1 MSEDGGGRVRR
12 WRERVRRLRAAVPAR
27 PRPTGYPRPPRAAR
41 RQAVTGVPTL
51 DALLNPPPEEAG
63 AEPADADTRPP
74 GATAD
79 DPDVAAE
86 TSDGASTLGPDT
98 GRPERRR
105 GRFGAPGQPI
115 NRSNPF
121 YVGFVGAIGVLVAWG
136 LVNLLGAMS
145 SVLTLVVISL
155 FLALGLD
162 PVVAWMQ
169 GRGVPRGAAI
179 ALVFLGLLAVFAAFM
194 SSVIPPVVDQASEIA
209 ANAPQYVEQVSQY
222 LQRSEWLNELDQQY
236 GVTDRVLSELNSVL
250 ASGQTVTTVFGGI
263 FGAGRAV
270 VSGVAST
277 VTVLVLTLYFLASLN
292 GMKSMAYA
300 LVPAS
305 RRRRV
310 QLLGDEITRR
320 IGGFV
325 SGQLLLA
332 AINGL
337 LSWIV
342 LSVMGIPYAEVLAF
356 TVGLLGVVPLVG
368 ATLGAVIVVIAALF
382 TSFTSALILTAY
394 YIAYQ
399 QFENYVL
406 APRVMARTVSAPGG
420 VILVAALAGGSLL
433 GIVGA
438 LIAIPLAAGLLLI
451 VEEVVIPQQN
461 RA

>member
-1 MSEDGGGRVRR
+1 
-12 WRERVRRLRAAVPAR
+12 
-27 PRPTGYPRPPRAAR
+27 
-41 RQAVTGVPTL
+41 
-51 DALLNPPPEEAG
+51 
-63 AEPADADTRPP
+63 
-74 GATAD
+74 
-79 DPDVAAE
+79 
-86 TSDGASTLGPDT
+86 
-98 GRPERRR
+98 
-105 GRFGAPGQPI
+105 
-115 NRSNPF
+115 
-121 YVGFVGAIGVLVAWG
+121 
-136 LVNLLGAMS
+136 MS

-162 PVVAWMQ
+162 PVVAGMQ
-169 GRGVPRGAAI
+169 NRGVPRGAAI
-179 ALVFLGLLAVFAAFM
+179 ALVFVGLLAVFTAFI
-194 SSVIPPVVDQASEIA
+194 SSVIPPVVNQAAEIA
-209 ANAPQYVEQVSQY
+209 ASAPQYVEQVSQY
-222 LQRSEWLNELDQQY
+222 LQRSEWVNELDQEY
-236 GVTDRVLSELNSVL
+236 GVTDRVLTELESVL
-250 ASGQTVTTVFGGI
+250 ASGQTVTTIFGGI
-263 FGAGRAV
+263 FGAGQAV
-270 VSGVAST
+270 VSGVFST

-292 GMKSMAYA
+292 GMKSMTYA

-325 SGQLLLA
+325 GGQLLLA

-342 LSVMGIPYAEVLAF
+342 LTVLGIPYAEALAF
-356 TVGLLGVVPLVG
+356 AVGVLGVVPLVG

-382 TSFTSALILTAY
+382 TSLTSALILTAY